1 MELMN
6 HTYLF
11 KTTPAVNTL
20 EALGMFASPMR
31 KMPRYLHGWEG
42 KRVCDRHSEM
52 RVSSWMPENDLPVSR
67 LVPGTDNPGKCKV
80 LHLICLKRTL
90 ETQQSSTSCSSKF
103 FLQFSYEKAVC
114 LIDF

>member
-1 MELMN
+1 M
-6 HTYLF
+6 
-11 KTTPAVNTL
+11 
-20 EALGMFASPMR
+20 
-31 KMPRYLHGWEG
+31 
-42 KRVCDRHSEM
+42 
-52 RVSSWMPENDLPVSR
+52 

-114 LIDF
+114 LIDM